1 MLLNIIILKYTFN
14 LSDLDQ
20 TYCQKR
26 KGTPTEQQC
35 EEMIPQLVANI
46 ENIR

>member
-1 MLLNIIILKYTFN
+1 MLLNIIILKHTQHFN

-20 TYCQKR
+20 PIAR
-26 KGTPTEQQC
+26 RGTLTEQLC

>member
-1 MLLNIIILKYTFN
+1 MLLNIIIILK
-14 LSDLDQ
+14 Q
-20 TYCQKR
+20 TLTLILINQIAR
-26 KGTPTEQQC
+26 GGTPTEQQC